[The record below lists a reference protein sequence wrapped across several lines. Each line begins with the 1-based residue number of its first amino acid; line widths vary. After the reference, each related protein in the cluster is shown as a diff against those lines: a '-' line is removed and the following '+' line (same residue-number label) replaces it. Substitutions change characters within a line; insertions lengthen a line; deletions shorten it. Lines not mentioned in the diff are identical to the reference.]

1 MPIAKRPQN
10 ARKVQ
15 PDDAAAEAFIAG
27 AGKPAASDTAP
38 PRTRKERV
46 MTQFDAEVLA
56 RVDKAAKRRGIS
68 RSAWIQFVVSRALDQ
83 GEG

>member
-10 ARKVQ
+10 ASKAQ

-27 AGKPAASDTAP
+27 AGQPPSPAAP
-38 PRTRKERV
+38 PRPRKERV

-56 RVDKAAKRRGIS
+56 GVDKAAKRRGIS